1 MADLP
6 EILCLDDH
14 EDFLA
19 YVARHLSAAGYQV
32 VTCAHWKEAADLLK
46 RKRIHPDVVLVD
58 PLTVNGSPVS
68 IEEVSQAVGQIPI
81 IAVSASRDPQVIAGA
96 IRQGA
101 RDYLTKPFSA
111 EELRRAVELVVGS
124 DTRPKSRSEGVR
136 AKVEFIYRSPV
147 MAEVER
153 TALRVAK
160 VHVPVLI
167 TGETGVGK
175 DVVARFIHQNSPLA
189 DRPFVKVNCAAMP
202 AELVESEL
210 FGYRKGAFTGAY
222 IDRPGKFE
230 FANEGTIFLDE
241 IAEFTP
247 SVQAKLLQVLQ
258 DGQFSRLGSNEEVQ
272 VNVRVVA
279 ATNRHLE
286 TAIREGKFREDL
298 YYRLNVVNIN
308 ISPLRH
314 RREDIPAFCEY
325 FLKNFSQQYGLEA
338 PQIPDSLME
347 TFLAFDWPGNVREL
361 ENLVKRYVVLQE
373 PQAIVQELKH
383 RMAVG
388 RAAEI
393 ESLAEAA
400 ASEEPGGNSDLKEAA
415 RRAVEQ
421 VERRVILRTLLNT
434 GWNKSQAARE
444 LGVSYKTLL
453 NKIEQYQI
461 RPGDRP

>member
-1 MADLP
+1 MEDLP
-6 EILCLDDH
+6 EILCIDDH
-14 EDFLA
+14 EGFLE
-19 YVARHLSAAGYQV
+19 YVSRHLSSAGYEVITCTSWQKAANLLNRKQV
-32 VTCAHWKEAADLLK
+32 
-46 RKRIHPDVVLVD
+46 HPDVVLVD
-58 PLTVNGSPVS
+58 PMTGNGTRIS
-68 IEEVSQAVGQIPI
+68 IQEVCEAVGNIPV
-81 IAVSASRDPQVIAGA
+81 IAVSASRDPAIVAGS
-96 IRQGA
+96 IREGA
-101 RDYLTKPFSA
+101 QEYLAKPFSSGD
-111 EELRRAVELVVGS
+111 LRQAVERVLS
-124 DTRPKSRSEGVR
+124 HKAPNRRERSAFSEEVT
-136 AKVEFIYRSPV
+136 FLSRSPV
-147 MAEVER
+147 MEEVKR

-175 DVVARFIHQNSPLA
+175 DVVARFIHQHSPLA

-258 DGQFSRLGSNEEVQ
+258 DGRFSRLGSNEEVR
-272 VNVRVVA
+272 VNVRVLA

-286 TAIREGKFREDL
+286 RAIQEGKFREDL

-308 ISPLRH
+308 IPPLRH

-325 FLKNFSQQYGLEA
+325 FLAKFSREYDLEV
-338 PQIPDSLME
+338 PPIPEKLME
-347 TFLAFDWPGNVREL
+347 AVLVYNWPGNVREL
-361 ENLVKRYVVLQE
+361 ENLIKRYVVLQDADNIE
-373 PQAIVQELKH
+373 QELKE
-383 RMAVG
+383 RMAAQQDSELEKV
-388 RAAEI
+388 AEQT
-393 ESLAEAA
+393 LALN
-400 ASEEPGGNSDLKEAA
+400 ASGDLDLKEAT

-421 VERRVILRTLLNT
+421 VERSVIFRMLLKT

-453 NKIEQYQI
+453 NKIEQYKI
-461 RPGDRP
+461 RPGDKL